1 MVKKLSMFLVSMLF
15 IVSVCF
21 GQSAQTGAL
30 NGTVT
35 DSDDAALPG
44 ITVVLKSPA
53 LVVPQ
58 MTTVTN
64 ASGLYRFP
72 ALPPGIYE
80 LTFMLEGMNTLVR
93 KDIVVSLSKTTTVDA
108 TMTLETQQE
117 TIVVTGKSP
126 TVDRQST
133 TKTANMDIA
142 FLEYVPALRTLDSY
156 LNIAPGA
163 TGDSIHGGS
172 VRDTSYNLD
181 GLNLADPVVGTQGV
195 FFGLDIMEEVSV
207 DVGGLSA
214 EYGQARGAVLNV
226 VSKSGGNKFSGT
238 ASVYYRH
245 ESLQSDNT
253 TGTPLEGE
261 ASGYKYELEPGI
273 TLGGPLAKDKLWF
286 FLNLSFNKREQ
297 ITPGYPYDQTEE
309 VPADDFRP
317 YPYIKFTYQ
326 PNQAN
331 KFVFSY
337 NYSDI
342 VRHHRG
348 SSRYR
353 LEESTWEQTTPTH
366 VFNLHWTRSF
376 GSNFFMNFK
385 AGGYYSLFDLN
396 QKTRE
401 PSVYDYVTGNYSGG
415 YGFSDLN
422 QRHRMQIN
430 ADGTVFID
438 DLAGSHELKFGA
450 EFLYAWSGRQ
460 LEFSNVTDP
469 WGFQLYRYYTY
480 YGPYFAYYYAPYDT
494 KEEMMN
500 IGLFVQ
506 DNWSISNNLTLNIGF
521 RFESQ
526 HGYIPPQMQDRGTE
540 TLWGLFDFNRAVDE
554 KIKAMSWNTISP
566 RLSMI
571 YDIFS
576 DGTTLFKASFAR
588 YYMANITQ
596 WFDGINPN
604 GFASYYGACDANY
617 NVYQLWYYSTST
629 PKTLGW
635 GDHKLKAPYMDEVTV
650 GVERELFEDW
660 SVSLRYIKKWDREL
674 LEDAAIYELD
684 MDALMDDG
692 ELIWTNYTE
701 VPVTDPYDGQTLTFY
716 DIIDLYP
723 GEYALINPP
732 GANRD
737 YDGVEFVL
745 NKRYSK
751 GWQMNVSY
759 VYQHS
764 RGIIATDFSASWGGT
779 GLWDDPNNHTNAE
792 GRFWYERRHQVKL
805 TGMVKGPWGINLG
818 TYMRYLSGRRY
829 ERRVRSQDFGV
840 SLGQG
845 NQTIY
850 AEARGSR
857 GLPDLF
863 MVDIKLE
870 KAFKLGP
877 VNIRAFVDIFNIF
890 NGNKATD
897 VYEISSHP
905 TLIFEEMEDI
915 QDPRIF
921 RLGAKIEF

>member
-1 MVKKLSMFLVSMLF
+1 MVKKLSTFLVSMLLV
-15 IVSVCF
+15 VSLCF

-35 DSDDAALPG
+35 DSDGRALPG
-44 ITVVLKSPA
+44 ITVIIKSPA
-53 LVVPQ
+53 LVVPE

-64 ASGLYRFP
+64 ANGVYRLP

-80 LTFMLEGMNTLVR
+80 VTFMLEGMNTLVR

-117 TIVVTGKSP
+117 SIVVTGKSP

-133 TKTANMDIA
+133 TKSANMDIA
-142 FLEYVPALRTLDSY
+142 FLEYVPALRTLTSY
-156 LNIAPGA
+156 LNITPGA
-163 TGDSIHGGS
+163 TGSSIHGGS

-195 FFGLDIMEEVSV
+195 FFGLDIMEEISV
-207 DVGGLSA
+207 ETGGLSA

-253 TGTPLEGE
+253 SGTPLEGLS
-261 ASGYKYELEPGI
+261 SGYVYEVEPGI

-286 FLNLSFNKREQ
+286 FLNLSFNKREENE
-297 ITPGYPYDQTEE
+297 PGYPYDQAEE
-309 VPADDFRP
+309 IPLDDFRP

-342 VRHHRG
+342 VRGHRG
-348 SSRYR
+348 ADQYHT
-353 LEESTWEQTTPTH
+353 EESTWKQTTPTH

-401 PSVYDYVTGNYSGG
+401 PSTFDFVTGLYTGGLGYSD
-415 YGFSDLN
+415 YN
-422 QRHRMQIN
+422 QRHRLQIN
-430 ADGTVFID
+430 TDGTVFID

-450 EFLYAWSGRQ
+450 EFLYAWSGRE

-469 WGFQLYRYYTY
+469 WGFQLYQTYTY
-480 YGPYFAYYYAPYDT
+480 YGPYYTTYYAPYDT

-500 IGLFVQ
+500 IGVFVQ
-506 DNWSISNNLTLNIGF
+506 DNWSVTNNLTFNLGF

-526 HGYIPPQMQDRGTE
+526 HGYIPPQLEDRGVE
-540 TLWGLFDFNRAVDE
+540 SVLGLFDFSRAVTE
-554 KIKAMSWNTISP
+554 KIHAMSWNTISP

-576 DGTTLFKASFAR
+576 DGTTLFKASYAR
-588 YYMANITQ
+588 YYMANLTQ

-604 GFASYYGACDANY
+604 GFAWYFGASDENY
-617 NVYQLWYYSTST
+617 NVYQLWGYGTST
-629 PKTLGW
+629 PKLLGW
-635 GDHKLKAPYMDEVTV
+635 GDHKLKAPYMDEFTI
-650 GVERELFEDW
+650 GLERELFEDW
-660 SVSLRYIKKWDREL
+660 SISARYIKKWDRKL
-674 LEDAAIYELD
+674 LEDAAINELD

-692 ELIWTNYTE
+692 ELVWTNYSE
-701 VPVTDPYDGQTLTFY
+701 VTVTDPYDGQPITFY

-723 GEYALINPP
+723 SEYALVNPP

-737 YDGVEFVL
+737 YDGFELIL

-751 GWQMNVSY
+751 GWQLNVSY
-759 VYQHS
+759 VYQNS
-764 RGIIATDFSASWGGT
+764 RGLIATDFSASWGGT
-779 GLWDDPNNHTNAE
+779 GLFDDPNDHTNAD
-792 GRFWYERRHQVKL
+792 GRFWYERRHQFKL

-818 TYMRYLSGRRY
+818 TYMRFLSGRRY
-829 ERRVRSQDFGV
+829 NRRVRTQDLGV
-840 SLGQG
+840 ALGQG
-845 NQTIY
+845 NQTVY
-850 AEARGSR
+850 AEPRGARGY
-857 GLPDLF
+857 PDLF
-863 MVDIKLE
+863 MVDIKFE

-890 NGNKATD
+890 NGNKATE
-897 VYEISSHP
+897 YYLISSHP
-905 TLIFEEMEDI
+905 SLVFEEMEDI

-921 RLGAKIEF
+921 RFGAKIEF